1 MTSKALEHE
10 IPYHRELHNVMKLYP
25 LFVRFFLLLVLFGLF
40 LLPGASCEENV
51 YVIGILSQ
59 RGPDHSLS
67 TLAGTAEYLSEEVPG
82 CNFKI
87 MPLDYDEIFDAVSS
101 ERVDFVLTDPFLYV
115 ELESSYG
122 ISRIATMKNSWDGNA
137 YTEYGG
143 VIITRSD
150 NNEINELSDLRDK
163 SLMAVDEH
171 SFGGFWIGVRT
182 MEQNGIDYREDLS
195 KITFGKTHDAVIY
208 AVRSGSVDAGIIRT
222 DVLERLVAE
231 GKIDISD
238 FKVINQQHFEGFPFL
253 LSTQLYPEWAF
264 SKVSSTPLELA
275 EEVTI
280 ALLSM
285 PSENPSSA
293 DGNNSTI
300 LAGNYAGWT
309 IPLDYTPVHELMK
322 ELRLGP
328 YENYGRVP
336 LNEAIAQHWYWV
348 VLFFMLLAIIVTYD
362 RMTTEK
368 IKKAELERSNKLK
381 DLFTDIMRHDLLNPA
396 GAIKGFNDVLY
407 FKEEDEEKRKIIE
420 TIDRQTD
427 KLISM
432 IDSAAK
438 LAKLESFHELELR
451 NSDLGIIL
459 KNVAESFDH
468 SLKEKD
474 ITLELTTPGKYPSK
488 VNEII
493 EEVFSNLLSNSI
505 KYSPAGSKV
514 KVEIIDAGSYW
525 KVYVIDSGDGVA
537 DENKLRIFERFTRAD
552 RKGIKGSGLGL
563 AIVKRIIELH
573 NGFVGVNDNP
583 EGKGSVFWVA
593 LKKYDH
599 TSSHN

>member
-1 MTSKALEHE
+1 M
-10 IPYHRELHNVMKLYP
+10 
-25 LFVRFFLLLVLFGLF
+25 LLVLFGFF
-40 LLPGASCEENV
+40 LLPAASGEENV
-51 YVIGILSQ
+51 YVIGILSH

-67 TLAGTAEYLSEEVPG
+67 TLAGTAEYLSEEVPN
-82 CNFKI
+82 CTFEI
-87 MPLDYDEIFDAVSS
+87 LPLDYDEIFDAVSND
-101 ERVDFVLTDPFLYV
+101 RVDFVLTDPFLYV
-115 ELESSYG
+115 ELESTYG
-122 ISRIATMKNSWDGNA
+122 ISRIATMKNSWGGNA

-150 NNEINELSDLRDK
+150 NDNINELSDLRGK

-182 MEQNGIDYREDLS
+182 MEHNDIDYREDFS
-195 KITFGKTHDAVIY
+195 NITFGKTHDAVVY
-208 AVRSGSVDAGIIRT
+208 AVRSGSVDVGIIRT
-222 DVLERLVAE
+222 DVLERLAAE
-231 GKIDISD
+231 GKINISE
-238 FKVINQQHFEGFPFL
+238 FKVINQQHAEAFPFL

-285 PSENPSSA
+285 PSDTPSPANES
-293 DGNNSTI
+293 NST
-300 LAGNYAGWT
+300 LRSGNYAGWT

-348 VLFFMLLAIIVTYD
+348 VLFFMLLVIIVTYD
-362 RMTTEK
+362 RLTTEK
-368 IKKAELERSNKLK
+368 IKKDELEKSNKLK

-396 GAIKGFNDVLY
+396 GTIKGFNDVLY
-407 FKEEDEEKRKIIE
+407 LKEDDEEKRKIIE
-420 TIDRQTD
+420 AINRQTD

-438 LAKLESFHELELR
+438 LAKLESSHELELDKR
-451 NSDLGIIL
+451 DLGVIL
-459 KNVAESFDH
+459 KNVAESLDH
-468 SLKEKD
+468 GLREKD
-474 ITLELTTPGKYPSK
+474 IRLELAIPGKYPSR

-493 EEVFSNLLSNSI
+493 EEVFTNLMSNAI
-505 KYSPAGSKV
+505 KYSPEGSKV

-525 KVYVIDSGDGVA
+525 KVHVIDSGDGVA
-537 DENKLRIFERFTRAD
+537 DENKSRIFERFTRAD